1 MRKTM
6 LKIKKY
12 FNATLIIFVFLLLQ
26 SCSVVSYWFMVTNTA
41 AGNVCIENLQ
51 LALTDPY
58 AQQVGKII
66 YSRYGVEEGEKPLYS
81 NPGRENLA
89 CNEITA
95 NDAPVPNLIIS
106 VEFYKEVIEPEYLG
120 TAPKPATNTT
130 L

>member
-1 MRKTM
+1 
-6 LKIKKY
+6 
-12 FNATLIIFVFLLLQ
+12 
-26 SCSVVSYWFMVTNTA
+26 MVTNTA

-51 LALTDPY
+51 LAVTDPY

-66 YSRYGVEEGEKPLYS
+66 YARYGVNEGEKLLYS
-81 NPGRENLA
+81 NPGRENLG
-89 CNEITA
+89 CHEITA

-120 TAPKPATNTT
+120 TAPEPATNTT